1 MAENLFPHLKWD
13 QLWAATL
20 ETLYMTAL
28 SGVATFVLG
37 IVLGLALFLT
47 ARGGLFHNR
56 TVYSVISIVVN
67 VFRSIPFIIL
77 IVLLIPFTKTV
88 VGTILGANAALPA
101 LIVGAAPFYARLV
114 EIALR
119 EVDKGVIEATR
130 SMGAR
135 LSTLVFRVLLP
146 ESSPALVS
154 GITVTLIALVSYSA
168 MAGVIGAG
176 GLGNLAYLEGF
187 QRNHGDVTGTIIM
200 KKTLT
205 LIAAATLSALSF
217 ASWAD
222 TLTVGASNT
231 PHAEIL
237 EQAKPI
243 LAKQGIDL
251 EIKPFQDYI
260 LPNTALAG
268 HDIDANYFQHIP
280 YLNSVLKDHE
290 GDKDYDFV
298 SAGAIH
304 IEPIGIYSKKYKSL
318 KDLPEGGKIIMRD
331 AVSEEGRILSIFEK
345 EGVIKLKPGI
355 DKVTARIS
363 DIVENPKKLQF
374 TPNVEASL
382 LPQMYNND
390 EGAAVVINA
399 NYAIDAGLDP
409 VHDPIAVESGENNP
423 YANIITV
430 HRGDEKKKDIVA
442 LVNVLHSKEIQD
454 WIRTKYKGAVIP
466 VNN

>member
-13 QLWAATL
+13 QLWSATQ

-47 ARGGLFHNR
+47 ARGGLFQNR

-77 IVLLIPFTKTV
+77 IVLLIPFTKTI

-187 QRNHGDVTGTIIM
+187 QRNHGDVTLVATVTI
-200 KKTLT
+200 
-205 LIAAATLSALSF
+205 LIIVF
-217 ASWAD
+217 IIQFC
-222 TLTVGASNT
+222 G
-231 PHAEIL
+231 
-237 EQAKPI
+237 
-243 LAKQGIDL
+243 
-251 EIKPFQDYI
+251 
-260 LPNTALAG
+260 
-268 HDIDANYFQHIP
+268 DAI
-280 YLNSVLKDHE
+280 
-290 GDKDYDFV
+290 
-298 SAGAIH
+298 
-304 IEPIGIYSKKYKSL
+304 
-318 KDLPEGGKIIMRD
+318 
-331 AVSEEGRILSIFEK
+331 
-345 EGVIKLKPGI
+345 
-355 DKVTARIS
+355 T
-363 DIVENPKKLQF
+363 
-374 TPNVEASL
+374 SL
-382 LPQMYNND
+382 LD
-390 EGAAVVINA
+390 K
-399 NYAIDAGLDP
+399 
-409 VHDPIAVESGENNP
+409 
-423 YANIITV
+423 
-430 HRGDEKKKDIVA
+430 R
-442 LVNVLHSKEIQD
+442 
-454 WIRTKYKGAVIP
+454 
-466 VNN
+466 

>member
-13 QLWAATL
+13 QLWSATQ

-47 ARGGLFHNR
+47 ARGGLFQNR
-56 TVYSVISIVVN
+56 TVYSVMSIVVN

-77 IVLLIPFTKTV
+77 IVLLIPFTKTI

-187 QRNHGDVTGTIIM
+187 QRNHGDVTLVATVTI
-200 KKTLT
+200 
-205 LIAAATLSALSF
+205 LIIVF
-217 ASWAD
+217 
-222 TLTVGASNT
+222 
-231 PHAEIL
+231 II
-237 EQAKPI
+237 Q
-243 LAKQGIDL
+243 
-251 EIKPFQDYI
+251 FC
-260 LPNTALAG
+260 
-268 HDIDANYFQHIP
+268 
-280 YLNSVLKDHE
+280 
-290 GDKDYDFV
+290 GD
-298 SAGAIH
+298 
-304 IEPIGIYSKKYKSL
+304 
-318 KDLPEGGKIIMRD
+318 
-331 AVSEEGRILSIFEK
+331 
-345 EGVIKLKPGI
+345 VI
-355 DKVTARIS
+355 T
-363 DIVENPKKLQF
+363 
-374 TPNVEASL
+374 SL
-382 LPQMYNND
+382 LD
-390 EGAAVVINA
+390 K
-399 NYAIDAGLDP
+399 
-409 VHDPIAVESGENNP
+409 
-423 YANIITV
+423 
-430 HRGDEKKKDIVA
+430 R
-442 LVNVLHSKEIQD
+442 
-454 WIRTKYKGAVIP
+454 
-466 VNN
+466 

>member
-1 MAENLFPHLKWD
+1 MSENLFPHLKWD

-47 ARGGLFHNR
+47 ARGGLFYNR

-187 QRNHGDVTGTIIM
+187 QRNHGDVTLVATVTI
-200 KKTLT
+200 
-205 LIAAATLSALSF
+205 LIIVF
-217 ASWAD
+217 
-222 TLTVGASNT
+222 
-231 PHAEIL
+231 II
-237 EQAKPI
+237 Q
-243 LAKQGIDL
+243 
-251 EIKPFQDYI
+251 FC
-260 LPNTALAG
+260 
-268 HDIDANYFQHIP
+268 
-280 YLNSVLKDHE
+280 
-290 GDKDYDFV
+290 GD
-298 SAGAIH
+298 
-304 IEPIGIYSKKYKSL
+304 
-318 KDLPEGGKIIMRD
+318 
-331 AVSEEGRILSIFEK
+331 
-345 EGVIKLKPGI
+345 VI
-355 DKVTARIS
+355 T
-363 DIVENPKKLQF
+363 
-374 TPNVEASL
+374 SL
-382 LPQMYNND
+382 LD
-390 EGAAVVINA
+390 K
-399 NYAIDAGLDP
+399 
-409 VHDPIAVESGENNP
+409 
-423 YANIITV
+423 
-430 HRGDEKKKDIVA
+430 R
-442 LVNVLHSKEIQD
+442 
-454 WIRTKYKGAVIP
+454 
-466 VNN
+466 

>member
-13 QLWAATL
+13 QLWAATQ

-28 SGVATFVLG
+28 SGVATLVLG

-47 ARGGLFHNR
+47 ARGGLFQNR

-77 IVLLIPFTKTV
+77 IVLLIPFTKTI

-187 QRNHGDVTGTIIM
+187 QRNHGDVTLVATVTI
-200 KKTLT
+200 
-205 LIAAATLSALSF
+205 LIIVF
-217 ASWAD
+217 IIQFC
-222 TLTVGASNT
+222 G
-231 PHAEIL
+231 
-237 EQAKPI
+237 
-243 LAKQGIDL
+243 
-251 EIKPFQDYI
+251 
-260 LPNTALAG
+260 
-268 HDIDANYFQHIP
+268 DA
-280 YLNSVLKDHE
+280 
-290 GDKDYDFV
+290 
-298 SAGAIH
+298 
-304 IEPIGIYSKKYKSL
+304 
-318 KDLPEGGKIIMRD
+318 M
-331 AVSEEGRILSIFEK
+331 
-345 EGVIKLKPGI
+345 
-355 DKVTARIS
+355 T
-363 DIVENPKKLQF
+363 
-374 TPNVEASL
+374 SL
-382 LPQMYNND
+382 LD
-390 EGAAVVINA
+390 K
-399 NYAIDAGLDP
+399 
-409 VHDPIAVESGENNP
+409 
-423 YANIITV
+423 
-430 HRGDEKKKDIVA
+430 R
-442 LVNVLHSKEIQD
+442 
-454 WIRTKYKGAVIP
+454 
-466 VNN
+466 

>member
-13 QLWAATL
+13 QLWAATQ

-47 ARGGLFHNR
+47 ARGGLFQNR

-77 IVLLIPFTKTV
+77 IVLLIPFTKTI

-135 LSTLVFRVLLP
+135 LSTLVFPVLLP

-187 QRNHGDVTGTIIM
+187 QRNHGDVTLVATVTI
-200 KKTLT
+200 
-205 LIAAATLSALSF
+205 LIIVF
-217 ASWAD
+217 IIQFC
-222 TLTVGASNT
+222 G
-231 PHAEIL
+231 
-237 EQAKPI
+237 
-243 LAKQGIDL
+243 
-251 EIKPFQDYI
+251 
-260 LPNTALAG
+260 
-268 HDIDANYFQHIP
+268 DA
-280 YLNSVLKDHE
+280 
-290 GDKDYDFV
+290 
-298 SAGAIH
+298 
-304 IEPIGIYSKKYKSL
+304 
-318 KDLPEGGKIIMRD
+318 M
-331 AVSEEGRILSIFEK
+331 
-345 EGVIKLKPGI
+345 
-355 DKVTARIS
+355 T
-363 DIVENPKKLQF
+363 
-374 TPNVEASL
+374 SL
-382 LPQMYNND
+382 LD
-390 EGAAVVINA
+390 K
-399 NYAIDAGLDP
+399 
-409 VHDPIAVESGENNP
+409 
-423 YANIITV
+423 
-430 HRGDEKKKDIVA
+430 R
-442 LVNVLHSKEIQD
+442 
-454 WIRTKYKGAVIP
+454 
-466 VNN
+466 

>member
-13 QLWAATL
+13 QLWSATQ

-47 ARGGLFHNR
+47 ARGGLFQNR

-77 IVLLIPFTKTV
+77 IVLLIPFTKTI

-187 QRNHGDVTGTIIM
+187 QRNHGDVTLVATVTI
-200 KKTLT
+200 
-205 LIAAATLSALSF
+205 LIIVF
-217 ASWAD
+217 
-222 TLTVGASNT
+222 
-231 PHAEIL
+231 II
-237 EQAKPI
+237 Q
-243 LAKQGIDL
+243 
-251 EIKPFQDYI
+251 FC
-260 LPNTALAG
+260 
-268 HDIDANYFQHIP
+268 
-280 YLNSVLKDHE
+280 
-290 GDKDYDFV
+290 GD
-298 SAGAIH
+298 
-304 IEPIGIYSKKYKSL
+304 
-318 KDLPEGGKIIMRD
+318 
-331 AVSEEGRILSIFEK
+331 
-345 EGVIKLKPGI
+345 VI
-355 DKVTARIS
+355 T
-363 DIVENPKKLQF
+363 
-374 TPNVEASL
+374 SL
-382 LPQMYNND
+382 LD
-390 EGAAVVINA
+390 K
-399 NYAIDAGLDP
+399 
-409 VHDPIAVESGENNP
+409 
-423 YANIITV
+423 
-430 HRGDEKKKDIVA
+430 R
-442 LVNVLHSKEIQD
+442 
-454 WIRTKYKGAVIP
+454 
-466 VNN
+466 